1 MDSTPHDPLGTWYLN
16 VDYRGGMN
24 KNSILLTATITGGDF
39 MSGQLINI
47 NGQETLEILDNF
59 SWDAGTG
66 LLEFLRNGHDF
77 WEWYRGTVV
86 EGVFVGRFSHSQ
98 LSAQKPDL
106 QQFRSHVTGWNS
118 TFLDRD
124 IVPRSY
130 DLTIKN
136 DKNHRARLRI
146 DRLPP
151 GHVDRPPSE
160 QFLGRLK
167 VYSNGPDGE
176 GEESEYDL
184 EVTHW
189 DGRILSFIRHHP
201 DGTEVYTGTASGRD
215 ISGTYTQSET
225 HEGGPWSG
233 TRNGVLSYGLV
244 TRTMEER
251 AVWQDRTRRALLHLM
266 MADNP
271 APFTPPV
278 VQTATPQVGDNANGS
293 HRDDNPHQWPQH
305 YHVTEL
311 HFTYTLPNPYGGPP
325 MERKSHGYLAVPKV
339 TPPGEKHRAVLTL
352 NGHHGS
358 AALMLDPCSRST
370 FLPDCDIYWYGN
382 AFARRGYVVLALDIS
397 HRPKEDSE
405 PLYGNGAD
413 YVGPLS
419 DKHPAI
425 KVDGFDSD
433 WAEDGERAWDVMRAL
448 EYLISHAEL
457 LHVDPGKILV
467 TGLSMGGEISTIVA
481 ALDPRLAGCIP
492 AGFSPDLD
500 VEFAHGNHNHPCW
513 KWMHADMREYIDTS
527 DLHALIAPRPL
538 IVETGRQD
546 TTYSTIS
553 TPFASDKQVARRSR
567 LAYGSDASKFVH
579 YLHYDHHNY
588 HVGDIDTVDEAFHQ
602 AKLPPIFDHQDAPR
616 GIHTPLITEPHIPF
630 SLSWQTDET
639 TVLIR
644 PTLFHLLDTFLDS
657 SAPPPTY
664 IHEFPH
670 PRFIVNFDPNPDDE
684 PYGLD
689 VLREALDHKATA
701 IELHALYRS
710 ADDTV
715 VWAHDTDHKSDSL
728 PLRYAIDHIL
738 QYKGSSP
745 TVYNDHRQFFL
756 MVTPHEV
763 DAHLFD
769 GIYNLL
775 GRYTPHLSTAVNSD
789 EPPRG
794 ITVILSGQSQDF
806 YERRSGTSVN
816 RLCIV
821 EGVDYLRLNDIVNRT
836 RQPFQWVLI
845 EHEKERGQVNTHH
858 NLGVDSFNVRVWNA
872 DDDQPVALASGA
884 DSVNAR
890 PSDLSGSIEGFQQ
903 IIQHQAPRGGC
914 FQG

>member
-1 MDSTPHDPLGTWYLN
+1 
-16 VDYRGGMN
+16 
-24 KNSILLTATITGGDF
+24 
-39 MSGQLINI
+39 
-47 NGQETLEILDNF
+47 
-59 SWDAGTG
+59 
-66 LLEFLRNGHDF
+66 
-77 WEWYRGTVV
+77 
-86 EGVFVGRFSHSQ
+86 
-98 LSAQKPDL
+98 
-106 QQFRSHVTGWNS
+106 
-118 TFLDRD
+118 
-124 IVPRSY
+124 
-130 DLTIKN
+130 
-136 DKNHRARLRI
+136 
-146 DRLPP
+146 
-151 GHVDRPPSE
+151 
-160 QFLGRLK
+160 
-167 VYSNGPDGE
+167 
-176 GEESEYDL
+176 
-184 EVTHW
+184 
-189 DGRILSFIRHHP
+189 
-201 DGTEVYTGTASGRD
+201 
-215 ISGTYTQSET
+215 
-225 HEGGPWSG
+225 
-233 TRNGVLSYGLV
+233 
-244 TRTMEER
+244 MEER

-425 KVDGFDSD
+425 KADGFDSD

-789 EPPRG
+789 EPPAG
-794 ITVILSGQSQDF
+794 SQ
-806 YERRSGTSVN
+806 
-816 RLCIV
+816 
-821 EGVDYLRLNDIVNRT
+821 
-836 RQPFQWVLI
+836 
-845 EHEKERGQVNTHH
+845 
-858 NLGVDSFNVRVWNA
+858 
-872 DDDQPVALASGA
+872 
-884 DSVNAR
+884 
-890 PSDLSGSIEGFQQ
+890 
-903 IIQHQAPRGGC
+903 
-914 FQG
+914 